1 MNSLIDLAKDYVKK
15 ILSDE
20 FTGHDYLHSMRVYKM
35 ALQLAKDKE
44 VDLEII
50 SLAALLHDLDDYKIA
65 KEGSK
70 RALNFLNEHVNAMIK
85 DKVMDIINN
94 MSYSSYKSGKSV
106 NTLEGMIVQDAD
118 RLDALGAIGIARTFA
133 YSGKTNRPIYSE
145 EDGIDSAITHFYDKL
160 IKLENLMN
168 LEEAKSIAKE
178 RTKFIYEYLEKF
190 YQEI

>member
-1 MNSLIDLAKDYVKK
+1 MNNVVELARDYVKE
-15 ILSDE
+15 ILSNE
-20 FTGHDYLHSMRVYKM
+20 STGHDFLHSMRVYKM
-35 ALQLAKDKE
+35 ALHLAKDKE
-44 VDLEII
+44 VDLTVI

-70 RALNFLNEHVNAMIK
+70 RTLDFLNKHVDKDVK
-85 DKVMDIINN
+85 DKVMNIINN
-94 MSYSSYKSGKSV
+94 MSYSSFKKGKTV
-106 NTLEGMIVQDAD
+106 NTLEGMVVQDAD

-145 EDGIDSAITHFYDKL
+145 SDGVDSAITHFYDKL

-178 RTKFIYEYLEKF
+178 RTRFIYEYLEKF

>member
-1 MNSLIDLAKDYVKK
+1 MNNVVELAKDYVKK
-15 ILSDE
+15 ILSNE
-20 FTGHDYLHSMRVYKM
+20 STGHDYLHSMRVYKM
-35 ALQLAKDKE
+35 AIHLAEDKE
-44 VDLEII
+44 VDLILI

-70 RALNFLNEHVNAMIK
+70 RALNFLNEHVNEKTK

-94 MSYSSYKSGKSV
+94 MSYSSFKKGKTV
-106 NTLEGMIVQDAD
+106 NCLEGKIVQDAD

-145 EDGIDSAITHFYDKL
+145 NEGVESAISHFYDKL

-168 LEEAKSIAKE
+168 LDEAKSIAKE